1 MSLLSRN
8 PASAG
13 RPLTLAGIVAAIA
26 AAPAGAADIYYQPIV
41 SLSTAY
47 NTNLDLSPLASDQRS
62 AEGYYADAATTI
74 GIATPQSET
83 NLQPRVLYN
92 YYPTASDR
100 DRLEAFL
107 NGNSRY
113 SWQRDR
119 FNITGTFD
127 HRHDVNA
134 EQPGA
139 ADENTVNPGTGNTT
153 PTTGRTLVGV
163 TRNYLIVDPTYT
175 HLLTPLSGMGIAGEY
190 QRMSYS
196 QEDSDH
202 IGYDFYQGKLFYSKT
217 IDLRSDFAF
226 GVYGNHYESRIV
238 DSHSNSGGVQASG
251 GYNWTQTLHSALS
264 VQFQETQFRET
275 NTDSGDVLAVT
286 SHPWAANFS
295 TVYDAQTSKYTVSLG
310 RTIYPSS
317 AGGLYQTDQVRA
329 QYDKDYTV
337 RLHFTAAIR
346 VFRDRNVSGVV
357 NDDYRNYGA
366 GNLRVQYM
374 LTPRLFV
381 ATSYTYLY
389 QKYRFDLNSAQA
401 DVVNVSFGYRGL
413 DRQR

>member
-47 NTNLDLSPLASDQRS
+47 NTNLDLSPLASDKRS

-119 FNITGTFD
+119 INITGTFD
-127 HRHDVNA
+127 HRDDVNA

-163 TRNYLIVDPTYT
+163 TRNYLILDPTYT
-175 HLLTPLSGMGIAGEY
+175 HQLTALSGMGVAGEY

-196 QEDSDH
+196 QEDSNH

-217 IDLRSDFAF
+217 IDLRTGFEF
-226 GVYGNHYESRIV
+226 GVYGNHYESKVV
-238 DSHSNSGGVQASG
+238 DSHSNSGGVQAG
-251 GYNWTQTLHSALS
+251 AGYNWTQTLHSNLS
-264 VQFQETQFRET
+264 VQFQQTQFRET
-275 NTDSGDVLAVT
+275 TDTRDVAVT